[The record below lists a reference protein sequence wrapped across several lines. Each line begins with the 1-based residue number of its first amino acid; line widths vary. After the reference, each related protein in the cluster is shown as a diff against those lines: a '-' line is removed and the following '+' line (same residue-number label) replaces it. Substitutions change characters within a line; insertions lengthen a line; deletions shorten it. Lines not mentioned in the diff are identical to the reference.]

1 MAKIIQLQAE
11 DARNS
16 PEGAAGQARQEQQ
29 ERQALE
35 GRFKQAVAGL
45 GRLFELPP
53 TPQPPENQFER
64 EGPGEMQPEDRRAI
78 WELQQDVKALKD
90 RYNLCVKVVWRTSA
104 ALLGL
109 AAPLIGS
116 DLLAKFIG
124 LLGQ

>member
-1 MAKIIQLQAE
+1 MAKTIQVQGE
-11 DARNS
+11 DASNS
-16 PEGAAGQARQEQQ
+16 PEGTEQQ

-78 WELQQDVKALKD
+78 WELQQDVKVLKD

-116 DLLAKFIG
+116 DLLAKFIN